1 MYFQVKE
8 ELQVSE
14 EVNGH
19 SSGSA
24 GGEGMKVPLANLGK
38 SVSNLLKFTKEHK

>member
-1 MYFQVKE
+1 MKE

-24 GGEGMKVPLANLGK
+24 GGEGMKDPLTNLGNV
-38 SVSNLLKFTKEHK
+38 VSNLYKFTKEHK

>member
-19 SSGSA
+19 SGSA
-24 GGEGMKVPLANLGK
+24 GGEGMKDPLTNLGNV
-38 SVSNLLKFTKEHK
+38 VSNLYKFTKEHK